1 MQTSKLFTLLPE
13 EWVAT
18 PDGMTIDRE
27 GNLILSCPN
36 FANMDLPSCILKITP
51 DKQIS
56 KWFDVPVNPAT
67 GEARTMGLEFGPD
80 GDLYIVD
87 NPGWT
92 GRADLIRTGRIL
104 RVHFNEKGE
113 YESYKVVADGME
125 HPNGLRIRGDYVY
138 VTQSTLELVE
148 TESGKLMSCVYCFH
162 LDDENVHCTNTLAD
176 ENILCTFI
184 TENPKCQYGVD
195 GIIFDREGRL
205 IIGNFGDGSVWRI
218 YLSAKGDKMVDK
230 ELWCCDPENLKTTD
244 GMTMDPYGNI
254 YVADFSANA
263 IGKISPDGKI
273 TRIAQS
279 PDCTGW
285 EGGLDEPG
293 EPCFWNGKIVIS
305 CFDCVVD
312 DQKVNTA
319 HEIPATMAE
328 LEVEP

>member
-1 MQTSKLFTLLPE
+1 MQTPKLFTLLPE

-18 PDGMTIDRE
+18 PDGMTVDRN
-27 GNLILSCPN
+27 GDLILSCPN
-36 FANMDLPSCILKITP
+36 FANMQLRSCVLRITP
-51 DKQIS
+51 DRQIT

-80 GDLYIVD
+80 GDLYMVD

-92 GRADLIRTGRIL
+92 GRPDLVRTGRIL
-104 RVHFNEKGE
+104 RIHFNEKGE
-113 YESYKVVADGME
+113 YESFCVVADGME
-125 HPNGLRIRGDYVY
+125 HPNGLRIRGDQLY
-138 VTQSTLELVE
+138 VTQSTLELVK
-148 TESGKLMSCVYCFH
+148 TPSGKLMSCVYRFN
-162 LDDENVHCTNTLAD
+162 LDDENVHCANTLED

-184 TENPKCQYGVD
+184 TENPLCQYGVD
-195 GIIFDREGRL
+195 GIVFDREGRL
-205 IIGNFGDGSVWRI
+205 IIGNFGDGSIWRLTLDPTGTRMI
-218 YLSAKGDKMVDK
+218 DK
-230 ELWCCDPENLKTTD
+230 ELWCCDPDNLKTTD
-244 GMTMDPYGNI
+244 GMTIDDNGNI

-263 IGKISPDGKI
+263 IGKISPEGRI

-293 EPCFWNGKIVIS
+293 EPCVWMGKLIVS

-319 HEIPATMAE
+319 HEVPATMAMLD
-328 LEVEP
+328 LED